1 MNIAVETLSGL
12 AAVIMVGL
20 SVGLVVVTAIEV
32 VMHIRKK

>member
-12 AAVIMVGL
+12 AAEIMVGL

>member
-12 AAVIMVGL
+12 AAEIVVGL